1 MRPATT
7 LRHLTPIGQADGSP
21 AAAPAT
27 AADPPL
33 QQSPGSEQP
42 RPRTPPAG
50 PGDGAWA
57 RLAAHKENAMGTEA
71 VSMSTTSPTR
81 ARRDAGGSTAPT
93 SCHGWWR

>member
-1 MRPATT
+1 MRPSTT

-21 AAAPAT
+21 AAASAT

-33 QQSPGSEQP
+33 QQNPGSEHP

-71 VSMSTTSPTR
+71 ASMSTTSPTR
-81 ARRDAGGSTAPT
+81 ARRAAGGSTAPT
-93 SCHGWWR
+93 SCHGWRR